1 MLLLSIGDVDGSLS
15 FSFRSED
22 LSTFVSLSLSL
33 QDHRVL
39 NRARRVDIL
48 NFVSEGS
55 DAPLFSLF
63 LDTSNDIC
71 VQVLTFDE
79 GLVKSE
85 FTNLGSHC
93 SLSKVDDSLLV
104 IFNVIGSLLGVF
116 HLDVQ
121 TSVNVESHVVFGDS
135 DLGVDIDEL
144 LSEVNSV
151 LHGVDDRN
159 QEIQAR
165 AQLAIKLLKS
175 VAEDCVF
182 LTHDHVGA

>member
-1 MLLLSIGDVDGSLS
+1 MLLLGIGDVDGSLS

-55 DAPLFSLF
+55 YTPLFSLL
-63 LDTSNDIC
+63 LDTSNDIL

-85 FTNLGSHC
+85 FTNLGSHG
-93 SLSKVDDSLLV
+93 SLSKVYDSFLV
-104 IFNVIGSLLGVF
+104 IFNVVGSLLGVF
-116 HLDVQ
+116 NLYVQ
-121 TSVNVESHVVFGDS
+121 TSVNVESHVVFGNS

-144 LSEVNSV
+144 LSFINSV
-151 LHGVDDRN
+151 LHGVDERN
-159 QEIQAR
+159 QEIEAR

-175 VAEDCVF
+175 VTEDCVF
-182 LTHDHVGA
+182 LTHDHEGA